1 MSDEWACDCKED
13 AVFATEAEYDAHL
26 ETHGEED

>member
-1 MSDEWACDCKED
+1 MTNEWECDCKEG

-26 ETHGEED
+26 ETHGDEE

>member
-1 MSDEWACDCKED
+1 MTNEWECDCKEG

-26 ETHGEED
+26 ETHGDDE